1 MKHFFT
7 HQTRIFLI
15 AALAVLTGLGAAWYV
30 YTGPNRTVKD
40 WVSVCK
46 IVLWECQYIPA
57 KGDWRYHQVRDWS
70 CSNESKPWQDY
81 PNHASACYQG
91 AKANPYWSRS
101 ESLEETTITY
111 PPAEISA
118 QAQCSLPGQNG
129 WCRGGAG
136 LQLTGFEPVPGF
148 EITAIEGIRNGESFA
163 QTGNPA
169 TIPAVEGLNTFE
181 YWAHSSFADTS
192 LKGSS
197 SLYLDSQPPALS
209 TGLSGTNGSNGW
221 YKSANLNASAS
232 DPSTNS
238 GGASILAS
246 GLDGLAYSLNCA
258 SWVSFAG
265 TFAIPDGIQTLQV
278 RASDL
283 AGNTALSEQ
292 IPAKV
297 DSVAPTLAIAQS
309 GTSGSSGWYIS
320 QAEISA
326 SAQDA
331 TSDVAALEYSLN
343 NSVWT
348 AYTSPLVLADGSHT
362 LIFWAE
368 DNAGWVTQE
377 TRSISVD
384 TRAPLISGSVSG
396 TSGTNGWYTSTVTL
410 TATSSDPTPGSGID
424 SFTYALNTSAS
435 LSTGGG
441 PALVYSAPLT
451 LTDGQ
456 HSLTLIARDKAGLE
470 NT

>member
-1 MKHFFT
+1 M
-7 HQTRIFLI
+7 
-15 AALAVLTGLGAAWYV
+15 
-30 YTGPNRTVKD
+30 
-40 WVSVCK
+40 CK
-46 IVLWECQYIPA
+46 INLWKCQYISS
-57 KGDWRYHQVRDWS
+57 KEKYSYHKVDDWS
-70 CSNESKPWQDY
+70 CSNESKPWQGI
-81 PNHASACYQG
+81 PSSGPACG
-91 AKANPYWSRS
+91 PTTLNEEYWSKD
-101 ESLEETTITY
+101 ETLEETTITY

-129 WCRGGAG
+129 WCRGGGG
-136 LQLTGFEPVPGF
+136 LQLTGFESVPGF

-221 YKSANLNASAS
+221 CKSATLNASAS

-246 GLDGLAYSLNCA
+246 GLDDLAYSLNSA

-265 TFAIPDGIQTLQV
+265 TFAIPDGIQSLQV

-283 AGNTALSEQ
+283 AGNTTLSEQ

-297 DSVAPTLAIAQS
+297 DSIAPTLAIAQS
-309 GTSGSSGWYIS
+309 GTSGSNGWYIS

-343 NSVWT
+343 NGAWT

-410 TATSSDPTPGSGID
+410 TATTSDPTPGSGID
-424 SFTYALNTSAS
+424 SFTYALSTSAS

-441 PALVYSAPLT
+441 PDLVYSAPLT
-451 LTDGQ
+451 LTDG
-456 HSLTLIARDKAGLE
+456 
-470 NT
+470 